1 MALFPCNVGG
11 GGTLSETVLW
21 TNPSPTASFAGQ
33 TITLSSD
40 INNFKYLKIVC
51 KLSTSN
57 NTESSVMYAVDDFK
71 NLIIGVGSLCGG
83 LLGRP
88 GGTNLARRLG
98 YASDTSIR
106 FMQSGGIGL
115 DYTDNNSLIPLAIY
129 GMK

>member
-21 TNPSPTASFAGQ
+21 TNPSPTASFAAQ

-40 INNFKYLKIVC
+40 INNFKYLKIVY

-57 NTESSVMYAVDDFK
+57 NTESYAIYAVDEFK
-71 NLIIGVGSLCGG
+71 NMIIGVGYACGAIS
-83 LLGRP
+83 GRP

-106 FMQSGGIGL
+106 FMDSSGIGVAS
-115 DYTDNNSLIPLAIY
+115 TDNNGLIPLAIY